1 MAAAMLRNRLA
12 NLAPHLIDV
21 IQPRLARVPLR
32 AGAFFCPGSII
43 ESPNGGGEM
52 AADATFA

>member
-43 ESPNGGGEM
+43 ESPNGGMGIRC
-52 AADATFA
+52 DR